1 MRENEILISYFDF
14 NLKRLVELLL
24 FFLLTSTLLFIVLV
38 VEGGGIISLDFE
50 FVLRVLVAPLEA
62 IPWDFSSQITT
73 PAILALMVLSLFI
86 KNNIVRWIVMQV
98 SVALWIISGIE
109 IIMTHT

>member
-1 MRENEILISYFDF
+1 LVIS
-14 NLKRLVELLL
+14 
-24 FFLLTSTLLFIVLV
+24 
-38 VEGGGIISLDFE
+38 GGGILPSFDLR

-86 KNNIVRWIVMQV
+86 KSNIYRLVVMQV
-98 SVALWIISGIE
+98 FVVLWIISGIE